1 MCTKRTLIILSA
13 IAISRCIFAQEVV
26 TERLAGHELLEV
38 RHAEQRVSLPVDPL
52 SVDSLVEVRSLEV
65 NMYNDTLRTIT
76 TRQDTVVEE
85 APASRKGHYV
95 EIHGGAGIGN
105 VGYGF
110 LRKDLQLPD
119 NANMSATGYEQAAVS
134 GVVQLQYAYFFH
146 PNVGIGVGA
155 WLSNYT
161 SHGYLSGDILY
172 PGVKKQA
179 DGTYVPDI
187 ESGIVDSDGE
197 YYNHHA
203 TVSNWRERQ
212 TIHTVGVP
220 VSLQIQAWGKKDKAG
235 FFMSLGAAPAYTV
248 MSNYH
253 VVGGEVEHW
262 GAYPHRG
269 GAELHDTHEFETI
282 NYAGKRG
289 KQSVKQ
295 FTATAFM
302 DLGLLVKMSKHTDF
316 LIGVYGHYAVMDIQN
331 ATLTDI
337 GWKTDKFPKLNM
349 QPYCGI
355 LPTKCVAGS
364 ALRPWQAGVKIGV
377 HWHSV
382 DKPRTRIVQHA
393 DTTLQT
399 IARND
404 SVWTSRIDTLQRV
417 IPREVEQVQEQ
428 IDKLNR
434 IYFAFDSYE
443 LTDESKHFL
452 SQIAE
457 HLKRIPNKIIL
468 GGHASKEG
476 TRAHNARLAHYRA
489 LQVKY
494 YLVDCGIP
502 ATRMKIEDY
511 GSSVRNAINLSED
524 LSLDRRVE
532 IIVADE

>member
-1 MCTKRTLIILSA
+1 
-13 IAISRCIFAQEVV
+13 
-26 TERLAGHELLEV
+26 
-38 RHAEQRVSLPVDPL
+38 
-52 SVDSLVEVRSLEV
+52 
-65 NMYNDTLRTIT
+65 
-76 TRQDTVVEE
+76 
-85 APASRKGHYV
+85 
-95 EIHGGAGIGN
+95 
-105 VGYGF
+105 
-110 LRKDLQLPD
+110 
-119 NANMSATGYEQAAVS
+119 
-134 GVVQLQYAYFFH
+134 
-146 PNVGIGVGA
+146 
-155 WLSNYT
+155 
-161 SHGYLSGDILY
+161 
-172 PGVKKQA
+172 
-179 DGTYVPDI
+179 
-187 ESGIVDSDGE
+187 
-197 YYNHHA
+197 
-203 TVSNWRERQ
+203 
-212 TIHTVGVP
+212 
-220 VSLQIQAWGKKDKAG
+220 
-235 FFMSLGAAPAYTV
+235 
-248 MSNYH
+248 
-253 VVGGEVEHW
+253 
-262 GAYPHRG
+262 
-269 GAELHDTHEFETI
+269 
-282 NYAGKRG
+282 
-289 KQSVKQ
+289 
-295 FTATAFM
+295 
-302 DLGLLVKMSKHTDF
+302 
-316 LIGVYGHYAVMDIQN
+316 MDIQN

-382 DKPRTRIVQHA
+382 DKPRTRIVQHS

-434 IYFAFDSYE
+434 IYFAFDSHE

-511 GSSVRNAINLSED
+511 GSSVRNAINLNED